1 MTEPLQ
7 TEPLSARRRMLIL
20 VAMTGSLSMIMM
32 DTTVVGVALAA
43 IGRDLGLGESSL
55 AWVVNAYLLAMAT
68 LIALGGRFG
77 DMIGKNRAFSI
88 GVTIF
93 AGASLWCGLSTSGWM
108 LISARVLQAVGAVLM
123 QPASSAIVISTAT
136 PGREGR
142 TMGIYIGISMLSLA
156 IGPVLG
162 GVITDR
168 FGWHWIFFINLP
180 IAALALVL
188 AAIAKPPAIR
198 SAERRIDGLSVVLL
212 VLSLPLLIGGIQQAG
227 SWGLGQPLVLGMI
240 TAGFFGLAMFLR
252 RQARVD
258 DPVFHLKLLRDRG
271 FLADALMLGLM
282 QFALTGTVI
291 QLSVMLQST
300 FQLNPEQAGI
310 ATLPLMI
317 PVLLFVQVSGR
328 LYDRFGVRRLAVPA
342 AAAASSAVVLLGVGA
357 IQESMG
363 LLMTG
368 MVLLGIA
375 IPFVNM
381 PANTD
386 GMSRNEGVNRGQAS
400 GVLQTFRMVGSTL
413 GIALTTSVIGVVSRQ
428 APGDGINRCPDVDP
442 ELLARASR
450 GNLKDL
456 AALVESAPEAC
467 IAFVREEIARGIGWG
482 FIIAGLVASLA
493 TIAAL
498 WWTPKNSQASEP
510 REPPV

>member
-1 MTEPLQ
+1 
-7 TEPLSARRRMLIL
+7 
-20 VAMTGSLSMIMM
+20 
-32 DTTVVGVALAA
+32 
-43 IGRDLGLGESSL
+43 
-55 AWVVNAYLLAMAT
+55 
-68 LIALGGRFG
+68 
-77 DMIGKNRAFSI
+77 
-88 GVTIF
+88 
-93 AGASLWCGLSTSGWM
+93 
-108 LISARVLQAVGAVLM
+108 
-123 QPASSAIVISTAT
+123 
-136 PGREGR
+136 
-142 TMGIYIGISMLSLA
+142 
-156 IGPVLG
+156 
-162 GVITDR
+162 
-168 FGWHWIFFINLP
+168 
-180 IAALALVL
+180 
-188 AAIAKPPAIR
+188 
-198 SAERRIDGLSVVLL
+198 
-212 VLSLPLLIGGIQQAG
+212 
-227 SWGLGQPLVLGMI
+227 MI

-300 FQLNPEQAGI
+300 FQLNPAQAGI

-363 LLMTG
+363 LLITG

-400 GVLQTFRMVGSTL
+400 GVLQTFRMVGSTSL
-413 GIALTTSVIGVVSRQ
+413 S
-428 APGDGINRCPDVDP
+428 PK
-442 ELLARASR
+442 ASPR
-450 GNLKDL
+450 
-456 AALVESAPEAC
+456 P
-467 IAFVREEIARGIGWG
+467 
-482 FIIAGLVASLA
+482 SL
-493 TIAAL
+493 
-498 WWTPKNSQASEP
+498 
-510 REPPV
+510 RR

>member
-1 MTEPLQ
+1 M
-7 TEPLSARRRMLIL
+7 
-20 VAMTGSLSMIMM
+20 
-32 DTTVVGVALAA
+32 
-43 IGRDLGLGESSL
+43 
-55 AWVVNAYLLAMAT
+55 VNAYLLAMAT
-68 LIALGGRFG
+68 LIALGGRVG

-93 AGASLWCGLSTSGWM
+93 AAASLWCGLSTSGWM

-300 FQLNPEQAGI
+300 FQFNPAQAGI

-363 LLMTG
+363 LLITG

-428 APGDGINRCPDVDP
+428 APGDGIDRCPDVDP
-442 ELLARASR
+442 EVLARASR

-467 IAFVREEIARGIGWG
+467 VAFVREEIARGIGWG

-498 WWTPKNSQASEP
+498 WWTPRPEAAS
-510 REPPV
+510 PPPPN

>member
-1 MTEPLQ
+1 
-7 TEPLSARRRMLIL
+7 
-20 VAMTGSLSMIMM
+20 
-32 DTTVVGVALAA
+32 
-43 IGRDLGLGESSL
+43 
-55 AWVVNAYLLAMAT
+55 
-68 LIALGGRFG
+68 
-77 DMIGKNRAFSI
+77 
-88 GVTIF
+88 
-93 AGASLWCGLSTSGWM
+93 
-108 LISARVLQAVGAVLM
+108 LM

-168 FGWHWIFFINLP
+168 FGWGWIFFINLP
-180 IAALALVL
+180 IAAMALVL

-198 SAERRIDGLSVVLL
+198 STERRIDLLGVILL
-212 VLSLPLLIGGIQQAG
+212 VVSLPLFIGGVQQAG

-240 TAGFFGLAMFLR
+240 FGGLLGLAMFLR
-252 RQARVD
+252 RQIRVPN
-258 DPVFHLKLLRDRG
+258 PVFHLHLLRDRG

-300 FQLNPEQAGI
+300 FRMDPEQAGI

-328 LYDRFGVRRLAVPA
+328 LYDRFGVRPLAVPA
-342 AAAASSAVVLLGVGA
+342 ALAAASAVVLLGVGA
-357 IQESMG
+357 IYQSMG
-363 LLMTG
+363 MLVAAMI
-368 MVLLGIA
+368 LLGTA

-381 PANTD
+381 PSNTD

-413 GIALTTSVIGVVSRQ
+413 GIALTTSVIGMVSRRSPSEG
-428 APGDGINRCPDVDP
+428 AEVCPEIDP
-442 ELLARASR
+442 ELLGRASR
-450 GNLKDL
+450 GNLKEL
-456 AALVESAPEAC
+456 AELVATAPEAC
-467 IAFVREEIARGIGWG
+467 VEFVREEIARGIGWG

-493 TIAAL
+493 TIVAL
-498 WWTPKNSQASEP
+498 WWTPAAATDSES
-510 REPPV
+510 RSSGS